1 MFAVGI
7 IVAVVSAAAAGW
19 IAGRKGYPVWL
30 WGILGLLMPVAAPL
44 IALTLYDLNGL
55 RDLPPDRAVA
65 VRASVLAR
73 TLARSP
79 EMSAHELAKVTG
91 HDDREVTQQL
101 SALETLGV
109 AQRDRGGRWRL
120 TPEAGRCSR
129 PPAPSDLG

>member
-30 WGILGLLMPVAAPL
+30 WGMLGLLMPVAAPL

-55 RDLPPDRAVA
+55 HEPPPDRAVA

-79 EMSAHELAKVTG
+79 EVSAHELAKVTG

-109 AQRDRGGRWRL
+109 AQRDWGGRWRL
-120 TPEAGRCSR
+120 TPEGRSLLT
-129 PPAPSDLG
+129 PTGPQ